1 MKALGEVIRAMRKQR
16 HMTLEQLANAI
27 PDYDASNLSRFERGV
42 NSITIDKLE
51 LLAQA
56 LGTSIETI
64 YSMRSASDVE
74 AKYNVTP
81 DVLNGKRI
89 PVISW
94 VQAGMWTALADN
106 FQPGQADDWVTPE
119 ETMSREA
126 YALRVR
132 GDSMLSPAGL
142 PTFPDGIIIMVE
154 PSVEAKTGD
163 FVVVR
168 WNDED
173 ATFKQLTRESG
184 RYYLTPLNPRYPVVE
199 LPSDAVFCGVVKEA
213 QFRLR

>member
-51 LLAQA
+51 LLAEA

-81 DVLNGKRI
+81 GVLNGKRI